1 MVGNPPVYAGKL
13 IERKKPMADISK
25 VKSTKTGDFAKGGPS
40 GKMVGAQ
47 DAGTQKPGTTAHDT
61 SGSGGDFAKGGSGHM
76 VGRQSADTAK
86 PA

>member
-13 IERKKPMADISK
+13 IERYKPMDKSK

-40 GKMVGAQ
+40 GKMVGQ
-47 DAGTQKPGTTAHDT
+47 QNAGTQKPGTTAHDT
-61 SGSGGDFAKGGSGHM
+61 SDSGGDFAKGGSGHM
-76 VGRQSADTAK
+76 VGRQSAGTAK